1 MSVGLCY
8 QIEAMERLTFENDV
22 KVFGIEVKTFPAGI
36 GEAFDELISKTGDA
50 AGIRNYYGISSM
62 SNEGKMM
69 YKAVAEEK
77 FDGEAEKLNYDG
89 GVIEKGKYLFETL
102 YHWPNK
108 TCLIKDIFHSI
119 MNDDHVDKTKPCI
132 EWYKNDD
139 EMLCMVKAK

>member
-1 MSVGLCY
+1 M
-8 QIEAMERLTFENDV
+8 EAMEKLTFENDV

-36 GEAFDELISKTGDA
+36 GEAFDELIKMTGDA
-50 AGIRNYYGISSM
+50 AGKRNYYGISSM
-62 SNEGKMM
+62 NNEGKMM

-77 FDGEAEKLNYDG
+77 FEGEAKKFNYDNG
-89 GVIEKGKYLFETL
+89 LIEKGKYLYETL
-102 YHWPNK
+102 YHWQNK
-108 TCLIKDIFHSI
+108 TCMIKDIFYSI

>member
-1 MSVGLCY
+1 M
-8 QIEAMERLTFENDV
+8 EAMEKLTFEKDV

-36 GEAFDELISKTGDA
+36 GEAFDELIKKTGDG
-50 AGIRNYYGISSM
+50 AGERNYYGISSM

-77 FDGEAEKLNYDG
+77 FEGEAKKLNYDE
-89 GVIEKGKYLFETL
+89 GVIEKGKYLYEAL
-102 YHWPNK
+102 YHWQNK

-139 EMLCMVKAK
+139 EMLCMVKVK

>member
-1 MSVGLCY
+1 M
-8 QIEAMERLTFENDV
+8 EAMEKLTFENDV

-36 GEAFDELISKTGDA
+36 GEAFDELIKRTGDC
-50 AGIRNYYGISSM
+50 AGERNYYGISSM
-62 SNEGKMM
+62 NNEGKMM

-77 FDGEAEKLNYDG
+77 FEGEAKKFNYDNG
-89 GVIEKGKYLFETL
+89 LIEKGKYLYETL
-102 YHWPNK
+102 YHWQNK
-108 TCLIKDIFHSI
+108 TCMIKDIFYSI